1 MSAFT
6 WLEHLAWLV
15 VAILAYRVGL
25 TVGVR
30 RGRTAIV
37 TFFSRTSF
45 VLRAGEPGPMTFVL
59 NDPGQAASLAA
70 FLDHESD
77 VPWLRARFAKPR
89 RL

>member
-1 MSAFT
+1 MA
-6 WLEHLAWLV
+6 
-15 VAILAYRVGL
+15 AYAVGCW
-25 TVGVR
+25 VG
-30 RGRTAIV
+30 GHRTRNTIV

-45 VLRAGEPGPMTFVL
+45 VLRQGEPGPMPLVL

-70 FLDHESD
+70 FLDHEGD